1 MPAIRKG
8 PQLRQQLRAKHQ
20 KGAANPAHYIL
31 HIIQSTVNILLAVE
45 VALVCSMVTA
55 LWALPAAWA
64 ERGYMGGI
72 GGEWLLILL
81 AGFGGGW
88 LANLL
93 LKILEGGD
101 GTC

>member
-1 MPAIRKG
+1 MNKTKG

-20 KGAANPAHYIL
+20 KGAATPAPSIL
-31 HIIQSTVNILLAVE
+31 HVIQSTVNLLLVVE
-45 VALVCSMVTA
+45 VGLVCSMVTA

-81 AGFGGGW
+81 AGAAGGW
-88 LANLL
+88 LTTKVLQMWPE
-93 LKILEGGD
+93 KGE
-101 GTC
+101 

>member
-1 MPAIRKG
+1 MNKTKG

-20 KGAANPAHYIL
+20 KGAATPAPSIL
-31 HIIQSTVNILLAVE
+31 HVIQSTVNLLLVAE
-45 VALVCSMVTA
+45 VGLVCSMATA

-81 AGFGGGW
+81 ASAAGGW
-88 LANLL
+88 LTAWG
-93 LKILEGGD
+93 LKQWEGGQR
-101 GTC
+101 

>member
-1 MPAIRKG
+1 MNKTKG

-20 KGAANPAHYIL
+20 KGAAHPAPYIL
-31 HIIQSTVNILLAVE
+31 HIIQSTVNLLLVAEVGMVCAMAV
-45 VALVCSMVTA
+45 A

-81 AGFGGGW
+81 AGVAGGW
-88 LANLL
+88 VTAKVLRVW
-93 LKILEGGD
+93 EGERK
-101 GTC
+101 

>member
-1 MPAIRKG
+1 MNKTKG
-8 PQLRQQLRAKHQ
+8 PRLLAQSGAKHQ
-20 KGAANPAHYIL
+20 KGAADTAPYIL
-31 HIIQSTVNILLAVE
+31 HIIQSTVNILLAAE
-45 VALVCSMVTA
+45 VGLVCAMATA

-81 AGFGGGW
+81 AGAAGGW
-88 LANLL
+88 LTAQV

>member
-1 MPAIRKG
+1 MNKTKG

-20 KGAANPAHYIL
+20 KGAAHPAPYIL
-31 HIIQSTVNILLAVE
+31 HIIQSTVNLLLVVE
-45 VALVCSMVTA
+45 VGLVSSMVTA

-81 AGFGGGW
+81 AGAVGGW
-88 LANLL
+88 LTAWG
-93 LKILEGGD
+93 LKQWEGGQR
-101 GTC
+101 

>member
-1 MPAIRKG
+1 MPGNTKG

-20 KGAANPAHYIL
+20 GAAHQAPSIL
-31 HIIQSTVNILLAVE
+31 HIIQSIVNILLAVE
-45 VALVCSMVTA
+45 VGLVCAMAAA

-81 AGFGGGW
+81 AGAAGGW
-88 LANLL
+88 LTVKV
-93 LKILEGGD
+93 LKVLEGGD